1 MSLYLAGTKRVE
13 WDGFDWDDG
22 NSDKNLSHGVTDE
35 EIEEVFLN
43 DEDTPAVR
51 YLGDT
56 RGEPRYRTLGRTD
69 AGRYL
74 FVAFTVRYRDGLRLI
89 RPISARPMTQ
99 SERRQYLS

>member
-1 MSLYLAGTKRVE
+1 VE

-22 NSDKNLSHGVTDE
+22 NSDKNLSEGVTDE

-43 DEDTPAVR
+43 DEDSPVVR
-51 YLGDT
+51 YLGDS
-56 RGEPRYRTLGRTD
+56 RGERRYRALGRTD

-74 FVAFTVRYRDGLRLI
+74 FVAFTFRHRDGLRLV

>member
-1 MSLYLAGTKRVE
+1 MQ

-22 NSDKNLSHGVTDE
+22 NVDKNLSHGVTDE

-43 DEDTPAVR
+43 DEDSPAVR
-51 YLGDT
+51 YVGDT
-56 RGEPRYRTLGRTD
+56 RGEPRYRALGRTD

-74 FVAFTVRYRDGLRLI
+74 LVAFTFRHRDSLRLV

-99 SERRQYLS
+99 SERRQYHN